1 MLHSRQ
7 GIFSRHLCGMT
18 QNGHISINLEQLK
31 DEPPETAYEFKVFG
45 VRTQQKKLK
54 KGIVCSSRMQQVSK
68 VSPARV

>member
-45 VRTQQKKLK
+45 VRT
-54 KGIVCSSRMQQVSK
+54 
-68 VSPARV
+68 